1 MIPDFIR
8 FFIKLSRFALIVFG
22 LHFLLN
28 FFWPF
33 SLDQELFYKIHL
45 FNFIASLVMYP
56 VVVFSFHKM
65 FDRAGFVFLAT
76 SVLKMLVAMIFIVP
90 FVLPKVDYSQNFAL
104 QFSVIYIFYL
114 VFESAVTIRKLNE

>member
-8 FFIKLSRFALIVFG
+8 FFIKLSRFALVVFG

-28 FFWPF
+28 HFWPF
-33 SLDQELFYKIHL
+33 PLDQQLFYKIHL
-45 FNFIASLVMYP
+45 FNSIASLVMYP

-90 FVLPKVDYSQNFAL
+90 FVLPKVEYSQNFAL
-104 QFSVIYIFYL
+104 QFSVVYIFYL